1 MAGGVSPAGTDGDRG
16 CQRSGETM
24 SSKDLSAIIDEWPYE
39 PGHISVRKIRG
50 RDGRVKIQMRVNL
63 GVLQMEIDGRPDG
76 ERPYSRESLLHHHLE
91 RLEDYK
97 RRNGT
102 DLGFTLDSDECREI
116 REEAVQYYHRYLANF
131 VLEDYDA
138 VARDTQR
145 NLEVLELCSKFAD
158 EDEDKFALEQYHP
171 YILMM
176 NARSKALLALEH
188 RRFRTALAHVNSGLR
203 RIKQFFRGYG
213 EPRAY
218 RMSGEVEVLKIL
230 RKEILAHVPEDPIH
244 RMQRLLKRALRE
256 ERYED
261 AARLR
266 DELEGLRK
274 QRPCD

>member
-1 MAGGVSPAGTDGDRG
+1 MDTTATGGASSLAT
-16 CQRSGETM
+16 EM
-24 SSKDLSAIIDEWPYE
+24 SSKDLSPIIDEWPYE

-63 GVLQMEIDGRPDG
+63 GVLQMEMEGRPDG
-76 ERPYSRESLLHHHLE
+76 ERPHNRESLLHHHME
-91 RLEDYK
+91 RLEDHK

-102 DLGFTLDSDECREI
+102 DLGFILDADECREI

-131 VLEDYDA
+131 VLEDYEA

-145 NLEVLELCSKFAD
+145 NLEVLDLCAKYAD
-158 EDEDKFALEQYHP
+158 EDEDKYALEQYHP

-188 RRFRTALAHVNSGLR
+188 RRFRTALAHVNNGLH
-203 RIKQFFRGYG
+203 RIKHFFRNFGD
-213 EPRAY
+213 PKAY
-218 RMSGEVEVLKIL
+218 RMSGEVEVLKNL
-230 RKEILAHVPEDPIH
+230 RKEIMAHVPEDPIH

-266 DELEGLRK
+266 DELETLLK
-274 QRPCD
+274 QRPTED